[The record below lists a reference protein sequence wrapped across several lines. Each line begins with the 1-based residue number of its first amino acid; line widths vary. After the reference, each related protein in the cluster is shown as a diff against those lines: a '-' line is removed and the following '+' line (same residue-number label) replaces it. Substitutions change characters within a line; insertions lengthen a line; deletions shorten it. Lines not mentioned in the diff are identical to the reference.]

1 MDDFGDELEEIK
13 REIVESRSLTI
24 KTNNL
29 VNGLSADI
37 NSIAKRQQSYER
49 GLKLNSALFYATVV
63 VLVLVG
69 AKIVL
74 DARVDAERAKAKD
87 QLDESA
93 KLEKEVKLLQAREES
108 RVRAERKAIDFWAL
122 IQNEKRA
129 EAISAWPEVSKL
141 SLSGTER
148 AIFERTVERFTNEL
162 SLLAYQAGL
171 EHIRAGRWQ
180 QAEHALSESLQ
191 YKSEAPHSAETRYQL
206 ARALKTL
213 GRQSEAIV
221 ILQQL
226 SEGASNREV
235 MDDATFLLAQ
245 SQVDIEAW
253 NDAKS
258 TYRNYVRR
266 FPKSVRKNEARQKLA
281 ELQLYH

>member
-37 NSIAKRQQSYER
+37 NSIAKRQQTYER
-49 GLKLNSALFYATVV
+49 GLKVNSALFYVTVV

-69 AKIVL
+69 AKVVL
-74 DARVDAERAKAKD
+74 DARVDAERAHAKD
-87 QLDESA
+87 QLDEAA
-93 KLEKEVKLLQAREES
+93 KLEKELKLLQGREES

-122 IQNEKRA
+122 IQNDKRV
-129 EAISAWPEVSKL
+129 EAIEAWREVSKL
-141 SLSGTER
+141 PLSGTER

-162 SLLAYQAGL
+162 SLLAYQTGL

-180 QAEHALSESLQ
+180 QAEHALTESLQ

-226 SEGASNREV
+226 SEGSSNREV
-235 MDDATFLLAQ
+235 QDDATFLLAQ
-245 SQVDIEAW
+245 AQVDIEAW
-253 NDAKS
+253 NDAKAS
-258 TYRNYVRR
+258 YRNYVRR
-266 FPKSVRKNEARQKLA
+266 FPKSVRRNEARQKLA
-281 ELQLYH
+281 EISLLH